1 MKKTISIGIALCI
14 CISLQGCAGFKG
26 NKLSTINPSDLQV
39 ASNPNLKIYSNW
51 TLETPSS
58 LIDAKVK
65 EKIAESHKKN
75 FEDALKSAKC
85 CILVNDAK
93 EADLVLTA
101 RAIDENNTAA
111 IIPAFI
117 TGLSLYTIPSWA
129 TSKTHII
136 AEARRADKNYTY
148 DLQDQMT
155 MVQWLPMI
163 FAFPFANPFSMEK
176 DMSINVNRVLISKLK
191 ADGALE

>member
-1 MKKTISIGIALCI
+1 MKKTISTGIALCI
-14 CISLQGCAGFKG
+14 CFFLQGCAGFKG
-26 NKLSTINPSDLQV
+26 DKLSTINPSDLKV
-39 ASNPNLKIYSNW
+39 ASNPNLKIYSSW
-51 TLETPSS
+51 TLETSRH
-58 LIDAKVK
+58 IDTKVK

-75 FEDALKSAKC
+75 FEDALKSTNC

-93 EADLVLTA
+93 EADLVVTG
-101 RAIDENNTAA
+101 RAIDENSMAA
-111 IIPAFI
+111 IVPAFI

-129 TSKTHII
+129 TSKTHIV
-136 AEARRADKNYTY
+136 AEARRADKNYQY